1 MRVCASATDTGD
13 SSDARSIAWQKALSA
28 LDAIPILVGAR
39 SFYWTWETF
48 IRLKLWIGLADKSRH
63 GGTFLVALV
72 LGRILLSDAV
82 RAAKPFAR
90 EAILSLL
97 EQWFMY
103 CIDKTNA
110 VQSSSTPASRSADKP
125 ASSLS
130 FSSNGIKHY
139 NSILLLI
146 CVIFKSPHFANPA

>member
-1 MRVCASATDTGD
+1 MCVHSCATDTGHP
-13 SSDARSIAWQKALSA
+13 SDAKGVAWQKALSA

-63 GGTFLVALV
+63 GGAFLVALV

-90 EAILSLL
+90 EALLSLL

-103 CIDKTNA
+103 CIDKANA
-110 VQSSSTPASRSADKP
+110 VQSSGTLASRSADKP

-130 FSSNGIKHY
+130 FSSNGIKH
-139 NSILLLI
+139 
-146 CVIFKSPHFANPA
+146 